1 MNLISLFFY
10 LFFILVA
17 PSPILTG
24 TENLISIKNSIGGI
38 FFVASTNVEDL
49 RVKYSIAKN
58 GDDPIRILIVP
69 GHDNSSVGAQFRKVK
84 ESDLTVELAGYLA
97 ALFSKEKEFE
107 TIPVRTR
114 AGYAP
119 QFASYF
125 SEERAAIKSF
135 AKTYRAYTQTVINA
149 GLVTSH
155 EGVAHN
161 DASEEG
167 AIKLYGVNKWANENQ
182 IDFVLHIHFNDHG
195 GRPRNRV
202 GKYSGFSIYIPER
215 QYSNAGPSAVIA
227 KSVLNRLIT
236 YAAPSDMPQESA
248 GIIEDQGL
256 IAVGSNNS
264 LNPASILIEYDYIYE
279 PQFQNSETRYA
290 ILNELAFQTYLGI
303 KDFFAGGVLDTP
315 KIFETT
321 LLPHAWNRN
330 MEEGLV
336 GSLDVLSLQAALLRE
351 GVYPPSGSTK
361 NDCPITGSFGKCTI
375 ASVKEFQKKNGIEP
389 ATGYVGTQTRKV
401 LNEKY
406 GTSE

>member
-135 AKTYRAYTQTVINA
+135 AKTYRA
-149 GLVTSH
+149 
-155 EGVAHN
+155 
-161 DASEEG
+161 
-167 AIKLYGVNKWANENQ
+167 
-182 IDFVLHIHFNDHG
+182 
-195 GRPRNRV
+195 
-202 GKYSGFSIYIPER
+202 
-215 QYSNAGPSAVIA
+215 
-227 KSVLNRLIT
+227 
-236 YAAPSDMPQESA
+236 
-248 GIIEDQGL
+248 
-256 IAVGSNNS
+256 
-264 LNPASILIEYDYIYE
+264 
-279 PQFQNSETRYA
+279 
-290 ILNELAFQTYLGI
+290 
-303 KDFFAGGVLDTP
+303 
-315 KIFETT
+315 
-321 LLPHAWNRN
+321 
-330 MEEGLV
+330 
-336 GSLDVLSLQAALLRE
+336 
-351 GVYPPSGSTK
+351 
-361 NDCPITGSFGKCTI
+361 
-375 ASVKEFQKKNGIEP
+375 
-389 ATGYVGTQTRKV
+389 
-401 LNEKY
+401 
-406 GTSE
+406 